1 MDHLI
6 FDRGVVQIPQKISSI
21 CFWLKKISCRVLKK
35 EKKIEHFFVHWI
47 KMKLFITLKERC
59 KLKNALRVK
68 VVFNSL
74 KGEFWV
80 AGDGQVIK
88 LQNLCFKFPLKIIS
102 CKDRE
107 IKTKKSCRA
116 GAIKKISSSL
126 KILQSPPSKIK
137 WSTPKRALPSLKPRG
152 AGYESFFMG

>member
-1 MDHLI
+1 M
-6 FDRGVVQIPQKISSI
+6 
-21 CFWLKKISCRVLKK
+21 
-35 EKKIEHFFVHWI
+35 HFFIHWI

-88 LQNLCFKFPLKIIS
+88 LQNLCFKFPLKKIS

-107 IKTKKSCRA
+107 IKK
-116 GAIKKISSSL
+116 
-126 KILQSPPSKIK
+126 KILQG
-137 WSTPKRALPSLKPRG
+137 WSNKKKYLAV
-152 AGYESFFMG
+152 